1 MELVHRCLITC
12 ELIFMASVQVYTKR
26 TMTATNL
33 RGAPR
38 WDCNV
43 RALGSHFREFNALM
57 TRATDV
63 VIFHTGTL
71 HRIYGWIYL
80 QVPRFARPSVTFRL
94 FRYRI
99 LFRSSDQYRFH
110 KVSSVMAHLRWC
122 RQTSLV
128 SAISGSVSFTS
139 LAATNSPSVVV
150 LFYLLLQLHAPELV
164 ECLISLYYYR
174 AVVLP
179 LAEARHQQA
188 LSCIILKRENND
200 PGCRYFTIVVSFVKS
215 NGIFSPSL
223 YQISRLQ
230 MVVSCLRRTA

>member
-1 MELVHRCLITC
+1 
-12 ELIFMASVQVYTKR
+12 
-26 TMTATNL
+26 MTATNL

-43 RALGSHFREFNALM
+43 RALASHFREFNALM

-80 QVPRFARPSVTFRL
+80 YVPRFARPSVTFRL
-94 FRYRI
+94 FRYRV
-99 LFRSSDQYRFH
+99 LFRSSDQYRFQ
-110 KVSSVMAHLRWC
+110 KVSSVMAHLCWC
-122 RQTSLV
+122 RQTSSV

-139 LAATNSPSVVV
+139 LAATNSPSVAVLFY
-150 LFYLLLQLHAPELV
+150 LFYLLLQLYAPELA

-179 LAEARHQQA
+179 LAEARHWQA
-188 LSCIILKRENND
+188 LSCIILKRENNY
-200 PGCRYFTIVVSFVKS
+200 PGCRYFTIVVSFMKS
-215 NGIFSPSL
+215 NVIFSPSL

-230 MVVSCLRRTA
+230 MVVKCLRRTA